1 MAVSAGQIEVVD
13 VDRKLKKQQDEE
25 KRLAEMMIPK
35 KKKYLYDKIIY
46 GKKRKAKEVRP
57 LILYLFR
64 KGSTKEN
71 FGYGII
77 FYFSFQARKLKEKRE
92 AYDKEQRQQ
101 RKKRKLTAWKF
112 FVVHRSVLLT
122 R

>member
-1 MAVSAGQIEVVD
+1 MKMAVSAGQIEVVD

-57 LILYLFR
+57 LILYLFG
-64 KGSTKEN
+64 KVAPKKILDMVL
-71 FGYGII
+71 FFI
-77 FYFSFQARKLKEKRE
+77 FRFRLGN
-92 AYDKEQRQQ
+92 
-101 RKKRKLTAWKF
+101 
-112 FVVHRSVLLT
+112 
-122 R
+122 